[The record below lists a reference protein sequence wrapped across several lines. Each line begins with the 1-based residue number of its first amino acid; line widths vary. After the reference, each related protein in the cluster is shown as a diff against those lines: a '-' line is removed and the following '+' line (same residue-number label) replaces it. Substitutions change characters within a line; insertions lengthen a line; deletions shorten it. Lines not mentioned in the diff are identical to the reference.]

1 MARRRSRSTPRK
13 KKFAPA
19 KGLLLLLLLIG
30 SAGLLALN
38 LPRLKTFFAGSAPPV
53 ATQRTPSTP
62 PAPRKPEPATLSRQP
77 SSPAPAT
84 SAARPR
90 LALVIDDMGYKEE
103 LGRTLIALDL
113 DLTFAFLPAGPHT
126 AKLAAL
132 ARARNRD
139 ILLHLPM
146 EPKDD
151 RWRPEPGVLLATMPE
166 KQIVASMKRHLA
178 ILPTAVGVNNHMGS
192 KFTADP
198 AAMRACLLL
207 LRDRRLFFLD
217 SLTAADSV
225 AGRIAE
231 EIGLPCRQR
240 DIFLDHDPAPAAIAG
255 QLRRLIDIARAQGAA
270 VGIGHPR
277 PETYAVLRDHR
288 RLLTEGIDVVGVS
301 RLIGK
306 PFP

>member
-1 MARRRSRSTPRK
+1 MARRKSRSAPRK
-13 KKFAPA
+13 KKFPPA

-30 SAGLLALN
+30 SASFLALN
-38 LPRLKTFFAGSAPPV
+38 LPRLKTFFAEPALPV
-53 ATQRTPSTP
+53 ARQRIPSTP
-62 PAPRKPEPATLSRQP
+62 PVPQEPEPTTLPSQP
-77 SSPAPAT
+77 SSPAPET
-84 SAARPR
+84 SANRPR

-103 LGRTLIALDL
+103 LGRALIGLDL

-132 ARARNRD
+132 ARAQNRD
-139 ILLHLPM
+139 LLLHLPM

-151 RWRPEPGVLLATMPE
+151 RWQPEPGVLLAAMPE
-166 KQIVASMKRHLA
+166 KQIVATIKRHLA
-178 ILPTAVGVNNHMGS
+178 TLPSAVGVNNHMGS

-225 AGRIAE
+225 AGRIAD

-240 DIFLDHDPAPAAIAG
+240 DIFLDHDPDPAAIAG
-255 QLRRLIDIARAQGAA
+255 QLRRLIAIARTQGAA

-277 PETYAVLRDHR
+277 PETYVVLRDHR
-288 RLLTEGIDVVGVS
+288 RLLTEGIDVVGIS